1 MPQLSSLVFIHL
13 TENGKTEEQ
22 AKAIMADVNKI
33 LLLDNGNGAV
43 IKVWNVS
50 DVIRP
55 TEMHMES
62 YQELADK
69 YEKNNRVIKNRKQ
82 QYKKIQEQFSM
93 MTKDIEKYGVLD
105 NRGEWFKHCS
115 EIKKN
120 NPKI

>member
-22 AKAIMADVNKI
+22 AKAIMADVSKI
-33 LLLDNGNGAV
+33 LLLDSGNGAV

-55 TEMHMES
+55 TEMHIES

>member
-13 TENGKTEEQ
+13 IENDKTEEE
-22 AKAIMADVNKI
+22 AKAIMSDVNKI
-33 LLLDNGNGAV
+33 MLLDSGKGAV
-43 IKVWNVS
+43 IKTWNVS

-55 TEMHMES
+55 TQMHMDS

-115 EIKKN
+115 EVKKG
-120 NPKI
+120 NPKL

>member
-13 TENGKTEEQ
+13 TENGKTEEE
-22 AKAIMADVNKI
+22 AKAIMSDVNKI
-33 LLLDNGNGAV
+33 MLLDSGNGAT
-43 IKVWNVS
+43 IKTWNVL
-50 DVIRP
+50 DVIMP
-55 TEMHMES
+55 TKMHMDS
-62 YQELADK
+62 YKELADK

-115 EIKKN
+115 EVKKG
-120 NPKI
+120 NPKF